1 MRRIRGHHTQLDAN
15 PDTLRHRIRRA
26 GRLGVALLVLL
37 ALRSSAA
44 QPERAPARPEERR
57 LTIVGI
63 NDTHGALLAT
73 PSRRDGQG
81 ETGGADWFG
90 GYLAAIRA
98 EAKESGGAVIV
109 LDGGD
114 EFQGTLIS
122 NQFRGASVTEV
133 YNALGVAAAA
143 LGNHEF
149 DFGVPVLRER
159 IAQAKYP
166 ILAAN
171 VFLKGTRRRPVWLRP
186 SALLD
191 AGGIKVG
198 IVGLATVSTP
208 ITTNPVNVSDLEF
221 VEGGPVAAA
230 EADALRAQG
239 ATVVVICAHAGPRP
253 PDEEIQR
260 VAEAVQGKVDAI
272 VSGHHHVAIGPPP
285 LLVGNIPIVQSGAK
299 LSAFSTIELT
309 LDAHNRVRSA
319 AVNEGSLPRSGGPQ
333 AILHSWN
340 GEPARWRG
348 RPVAP
353 DAAVAT
359 ILRGYDAQVR
369 TLRETRIGETLV
381 DLRKDGGGD
390 LLGNL
395 AADALR
401 SGAGGSVKAR
411 FALQNAGGLRV
422 GEIPAGPITYGQIFD
437 LYPFDNEQVVLS
449 LSAGQVRDALEAV
462 LHEGKGPMR
471 VSGLRYVIDWE
482 RFGAGADPRHAPAGA
497 IVVRMVDEES
507 GKVLCET
514 KSCARQ
520 SCESACAEGTQPV
533 SVTDFLL
540 NGGDGLRLPRDAPKR
555 ANGALARDIIIA
567 YVKEHRPL
575 TSQLLGGA
583 AGGRRWV
590 QVGSAQ
596 RGHVGR

>member
-1 MRRIRGHHTQLDAN
+1 MRSTAF
-15 PDTLRHRIRRA
+15 
-26 GRLGVALLVLL
+26 VLL
-37 ALRSSAA
+37 LAFCAPAA
-44 QPERAPARPEERR
+44 QAERAPARPEERR

-63 NDTHGALLAT
+63 NDTHGALLSA
-73 PSRRDGQG
+73 PASRRSEAGTQS
-81 ETGGADWFG
+81 EIGGADWFG

-98 EAKESGGAVIV
+98 EARESGGAVIV
-109 LDGGD
+109 LDAGD
-114 EFQGTLIS
+114 AFQGTLIS
-122 NQFRGASVTEV
+122 NQFRGRSVTEV
-133 YNALGVAAAA
+133 YNALGVTAAA

-166 ILAAN
+166 VLAAN
-171 VFLKGTRRRPVWLRP
+171 VFFKGTVRRPEWLRP
-186 SALLD
+186 SALVD
-191 AGGIKVG
+191 AGGIQVG
-198 IVGLATVSTP
+198 IIGLATVTTP
-208 ITTNPVNVSDLEF
+208 ITTNPMNVSDLEF
-221 VEGGPVAAA
+221 VEGGPVAAR

-253 PDEEIQR
+253 PEEEIQR

-272 VSGHHHVAIGPPP
+272 VSGHHHIAIGPPP
-285 LLVGNIPIVQSGAK
+285 LLVANIPIVQSGSN
-299 LSAFSTIELT
+299 LRSFSTIELT
-309 LDAHNRVRSA
+309 LDAKNRVRSA
-319 AVNEGSLPRSGGPQ
+319 AVNDGSLPRSGGPQ

-340 GEPARWRG
+340 GAPARWRG
-348 RPVAP
+348 RPVTP
-353 DAAVAT
+353 DPAVAA

-401 SGAGGSVKAR
+401 SGAGGSLKAR
-411 FALQNAGGLRV
+411 YALQNAGGLRIP
-422 GEIPAGPITYGQIFD
+422 EIPAGPITYGQIFD

-449 LSAGQVRDALEAV
+449 LAASQVRDALEAV
-462 LHEGKGPMR
+462 LHAGKAPMR
-471 VSGLRYVIDWE
+471 VSGLRYVIDWD

-514 KSCARQ
+514 KSCTER
-520 SCESACAEGTQPV
+520 SCEPACAEGAQPV
-533 SVTDFLL
+533 SLTDFLV
-540 NGGDGLRLPRDAPKR
+540 NGGDGLRLPQDAPKR
-555 ANGALARDIIIA
+555 LGGALARDIIVA
-567 YVKEHRPL
+567 YVKDHRPL
-575 TSQLLGGA
+575 SSQVLGGP

-590 QVGSAQ
+590 EIGSAL
-596 RGHVGR
+596 RGHVRR